1 MKKVRNLQKLI
12 PLLPLL
18 LLAILFIF
26 LPIISMIQK
35 SFLSPETGAFTLNNY
50 KNIFTDSIYQVA
62 TSNSL
67 YLSFTSTIIGL
78 VLSFL
83 IAWAVNELGKNGQSR
98 MLSMLN
104 MVSNFAGLPLYFSFV
119 VILGNTG
126 IFVLALR
133 AIGIQLS
140 TVFRLY
146 SIQGLLL
153 MFIYF
158 QLPLGSLMLV
168 PAFQADDSSWKEASE
183 ILEASPFHFWTRIGI
198 PVMLPSL
205 LDTFALLFAN
215 AITAYATVLLLVTTS
230 IPLLPV
236 KITTMFTGEM
246 TPQKE
251 MGSAL
256 AIWMILIML
265 AVICIC
271 NLLKKLACKGGEQV

>member
-168 PAFQADDSSWKEASE
+168 PAFQAVDSSWKE

>member
-1 MKKVRNLQKLI
+1 MIRYLPAMDYVI
-12 PLLPLL
+12 PAVVGHHERYDGTGYPRG
-18 LLAILFIF
+18 LAGQNIPYMARILTIADCFDAMTAKR
-26 LPIISMIQK
+26 PYKQA
-35 SFLSPETGAFTLNNY
+35 LSVEY
-50 KNIFTDSIYQVA
+50 
-62 TSNSL
+62 
-67 YLSFTSTIIGL
+67 
-78 VLSFL
+78 
-83 IAWAVNELGKNGQSR
+83 AVNELEKNGQSR

-168 PAFQADDSSWKEASE
+168 PAFQAVDSSWKEAAE
-183 ILEASPFHFWTRIGI
+183 ILEASPFQFWTRIGI

-256 AIWMILIML
+256 AIWMIIIML

-271 NLLKKLACKGGEQV
+271 NLLKKLTYKGGEQV

>member
-1 MKKVRNLQKLI
+1 MI
-12 PLLPLL
+12 TMLPLL
-18 LLAILFIF
+18 LLATMFIF
-26 LPIISMIQK
+26 LPILSMIRD
-35 SFLSPETGAFTLNNY
+35 SFTLPQTGAFTLENY
-50 KNIFTDSIYQVA
+50 RTIFTDSVYQVA
-62 TSNSL
+62 TKNSL
-67 YLSFTSTIIGL
+67 YLSFFSTLAGL
-78 VLSFL
+78 VISFF
-83 IAWAVNELGKNGQSR
+83 IAYSVNELGRKGQGR
-98 MLSMLN
+98 MLSLLN

-126 IFVLALR
+126 IFVLALK
-133 AIGIQLS
+133 AVGFELASI
-140 TVFRLY
+140 FKLY
-146 SIQGLLL
+146 SMQGLML

-168 PAFQADDSSWKEASE
+168 PAFQAIRPAWKEAAE
-183 ILEASPFHFWTRIGI
+183 ILEATPFKFWTRIGI

-246 TPQKE
+246 TPQRE
-251 MGSAL
+251 LGSTL

-265 AVICIC
+265 AVIWGC
-271 NLLKKLACKGGEQV
+271 NLIKKLMYKGGGGS

>member
-1 MKKVRNLQKLI
+1 
-12 PLLPLL
+12 
-18 LLAILFIF
+18 
-26 LPIISMIQK
+26 
-35 SFLSPETGAFTLNNY
+35 
-50 KNIFTDSIYQVA
+50 
-62 TSNSL
+62 
-67 YLSFTSTIIGL
+67 
-78 VLSFL
+78 
-83 IAWAVNELGKNGQSR
+83 

-153 MFIYF
+153 MFILLSAAPGQSDAGSRF
-158 QLPLGSLMLV
+158 SSSGFFLERSRRNLGSLSFSFLDKDWYSCN
-168 PAFQADDSSWKEASE
+168 ASKSS
-183 ILEASPFHFWTRIGI
+183 RY
-198 PVMLPSL
+198 VC
-205 LDTFALLFAN
+205 LLFAN

-230 IPLLPV
+230 IPLLPI

>member
-35 SFLSPETGAFTLNNY
+35 SFLSPETGAFTFNNY
-50 KNIFTDSIYQVA
+50 KTIFTDSVYQVA

-67 YLSFTSTIIGL
+67 YLSFASTIIGL
-78 VLSFL
+78 ILSFF
-83 IAWAVNELGKNGQSR
+83 IAWAVNELEKNGQSR

-146 SIQGLLL
+146 S
-153 MFIYF
+153 
-158 QLPLGSLMLV
+158 V
-168 PAFQADDSSWKEASE
+168 DSSWKEAAE
-183 ILEASPFHFWTRIGI
+183 ILEASPFQFWTRIGI

-256 AIWMILIML
+256 AIWMIIIML

-271 NLLKKLACKGGEQV
+271 NLLKKLTYKGGEQV

>member
-35 SFLSPETGAFTLNNY
+35 SFLSPETGAFTFNNY
-50 KNIFTDSIYQVA
+50 KTIFTDSVYQVA

-67 YLSFTSTIIGL
+67 YLSYASTIFVLI
-78 VLSFL
+78 LSFF
-83 IAWAVNELGKNGQSR
+83 IAWAVNELGNNGQSR

-168 PAFQADDSSWKEASE
+168 PAFQAVDSSWKEAADKKLLVSREALVIPIRTGRAVAGTPPE
-183 ILEASPFHFWTRIGI
+183 IRT
-198 PVMLPSL
+198 SL
-205 LDTFALLFAN
+205 LA
-215 AITAYATVLLLVTTS
+215 S
-230 IPLLPV
+230 V
-236 KITTMFTGEM
+236 KSVISMRVPMRRSVSPGSM
-246 TPQKE
+246 TRT
-251 MGSAL
+251 L
-256 AIWMILIML
+256 RII
-265 AVICIC
+265 
-271 NLLKKLACKGGEQV
+271 

>member
-1 MKKVRNLQKLI
+1 MKKIRNLQKLI

-35 SFLSPETGAFTLNNY
+35 SFLSPETGAFTLNN
-50 KNIFTDSIYQVA
+50 SIYQVA

-168 PAFQADDSSWKEASE
+168 PAFQAVDSSWKEAAE

>member
-168 PAFQADDSSWKEASE
+168 PAFQAVDSSWKEAAE

-205 LDTFALLFAN
+205 
-215 AITAYATVLLLVTTS
+215 
-230 IPLLPV
+230 
-236 KITTMFTGEM
+236 
-246 TPQKE
+246 
-251 MGSAL
+251 
-256 AIWMILIML
+256 
-265 AVICIC
+265 
-271 NLLKKLACKGGEQV
+271 

>member
-168 PAFQADDSSWKEASE
+168 PAFQAVDSSWKEATE